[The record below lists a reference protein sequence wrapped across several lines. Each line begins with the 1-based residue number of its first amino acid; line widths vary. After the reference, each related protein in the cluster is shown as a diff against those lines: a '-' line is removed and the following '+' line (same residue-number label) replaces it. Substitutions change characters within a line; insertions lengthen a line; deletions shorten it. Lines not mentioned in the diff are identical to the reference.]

1 MRLVVCCSL
10 LVLAAAPIR
19 AQDSSAA
26 PAGPLASKGVY
37 GAGQAERG
45 ERFFAKV
52 CIECHETFEFS
63 TRQFDKAWVGKTAFD
78 FVDLVKTTM
87 PDDKPGTL
95 KREDIIDVLAYI
107 FKLNAYPAGADLPD
121 DDEKLRAIQID
132 ARPAAPPGA
141 APGAAHGT
149 RRRR

>member
-1 MRLVVCCSL
+1 L
-10 LVLAAAPIR
+10 LLLSAPLA
-19 AQDSSAA
+19 AQDSAGASAA
-26 PAGPLASKGVY
+26 PVASKGIY

-45 ERFFAKV
+45 ERYFAKV

-63 TRQFDKAWVGKTAFD
+63 ARQFDKAWVGKTAFD

-107 FKLNAYPAGADLPD
+107 LKLNAYPAGPDLPD
-121 DDEKLRAIQID
+121 DDEKLRTIQID
-132 ARPAAPPGA
+132 ARPAAAPG
-141 APGAAHGT
+141 GAAHGT
-149 RRRR
+149 RRR